1 MECGD
6 LVVYV
11 REPPIH
17 GRANAALKRVLAR
30 KLGIRTDKI
39 EIVYG
44 VRSCAKEVLIR
55 GMRAEELKA
64 KLLG

>member
-1 MECGD
+1 VEYGD

-39 EIVYG
+39 EIIYG
-44 VRSCAKEVLIR
+44 ARSRVKEVLIK
-55 GMRAEELKA
+55 GMKAEELKA
-64 KLLG
+64 KLFG